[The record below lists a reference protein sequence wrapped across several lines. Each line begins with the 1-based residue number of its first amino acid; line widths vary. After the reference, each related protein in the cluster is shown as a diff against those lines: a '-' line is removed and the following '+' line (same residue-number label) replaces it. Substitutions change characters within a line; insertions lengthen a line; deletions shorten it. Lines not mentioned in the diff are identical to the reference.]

1 VYCFLKN
8 SILSNQDAKKFKS
21 IKASLD
27 KFLYKREP
35 EVMTLGADPSKRH

>member
-8 SILSNQDAKKFKS
+8 SILPNQDAKKFKS

-27 KFLYKREP
+27 KFLYEREP
-35 EVMTLGADPSKRH
+35 KGMTLEADPSKRH